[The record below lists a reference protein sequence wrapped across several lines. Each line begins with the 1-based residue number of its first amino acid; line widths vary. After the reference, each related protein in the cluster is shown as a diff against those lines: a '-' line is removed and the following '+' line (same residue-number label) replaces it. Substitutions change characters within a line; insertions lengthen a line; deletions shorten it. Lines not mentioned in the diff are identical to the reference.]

1 LRMGVLRIGITACTA
16 VAIALG
22 EGFSFTLGNPV
33 AAQDYRAKTA
43 SFVFR
48 AEGCADPAKAQI
60 TGTAEGLV
68 NGVRHSVP
76 LKVSAMAK
84 PGIYAVYQTWL
95 AAEGAWVVNL
105 KGACGAENAGALVPT
120 TTKGFLRDS
129 VKFFPRPATDVEIE
143 TALKKLAQGANR

>member
-1 LRMGVLRIGITACTA
+1 LRMGMLRIGITACAA
-16 VAIALG
+16 VALALG

-48 AEGCADPAKAQI
+48 TEGCADPAKAQI

-68 NGVRHSVP
+68 NGIRHSVP

-84 PGIYAVYQTWL
+84 AGIYAVYQTWPT
-95 AAEGAWVVNL
+95 EGAWVVNL

-129 VKFFPRPATDVEIE
+129 VKFFPRPARHMEIE
-143 TALKKLAQGANR
+143 TALRNLAQGAKQ